1 MIGRAS
7 DVNIKIAFLSRS
19 ADSWC
24 SRSITTFSLNFE
36 AKTPKI
42 NSNLKKERKMRIEKA
57 KRIEQIPPYLFAE
70 IDKKKEELRQKG
82 IDLIDLGIGDPDLPT
97 PKPII
102 ERLKMAA
109 ENPQNHRYPSYE
121 GMIEFRSAVA
131 QWYARRFNVT
141 LDPRTEV
148 LSLIGSKEGIAH
160 IPLAFVN
167 PGDYVLVP
175 TPGYPVYRVSTI
187 FAGGTPYF
195 LPLRKENGFLPKL
208 SEIPKKVAERARIL
222 FINYPNNPTS
232 AIAEGPFFEEV
243 VAFARRYQ
251 VIVCHD
257 AAYSEIAFDGYQP
270 LSFLVIKGGKE
281 VGIEFHS
288 LSKTFNMTGWRIG
301 FAVGNV
307 EILAGLGRVKTN
319 IDSGLF
325 QAIQEAGVEAL
336 NHFDT
341 PLPEIINTY
350 ERRRDVLV
358 KGLRE
363 IGLEVD
369 KPKATFYLWIQVPKG
384 YTSTQFAAILLEKG
398 GIVATPGNGF
408 GEAGEGYIR
417 MALTIDETR
426 LREAIERLKRIKF

>member
-1 MIGRAS
+1 MQ
-7 DVNIKIAFLSRS
+7 
-19 ADSWC
+19 
-24 SRSITTFSLNFE
+24 
-36 AKTPKI
+36 
-42 NSNLKKERKMRIEKA
+42 IEKA
-57 KRIEQIPPYLFAE
+57 KRIEEIPPYLFAE
-70 IDKKKEELRQKG
+70 IDKKKDELRQKG

-97 PKPII
+97 PRPII

-109 ENPQNHRYPSYE
+109 ENPKNHRYPSYE
-121 GMIEFRSAVA
+121 GTIEFRSAVA
-131 QWYARRFNVT
+131 QWYVRRFNVT

-208 SEIPKKVAERARIL
+208 SEIPEKIAERARIL

-232 AIAEGPFFEEV
+232 AIAERPFFEEV

-270 LSFLVIKGGKE
+270 LSFLVVNGSKE

-301 FAVGNV
+301 FAVGNA

-341 PLPEIINTY
+341 PLPQIINAY

-369 KPKATFYLWIQVPKG
+369 KPKATFYLWIQVPRG
-384 YTSTQFAAILLEKG
+384 FTSAQFSTLLLEKG

-417 MALTIDETR
+417 MAITIDETR
-426 LREAIERLKRIKF
+426 LREAIERLKKIKF

>member
-1 MIGRAS
+1 
-7 DVNIKIAFLSRS
+7 
-19 ADSWC
+19 
-24 SRSITTFSLNFE
+24 
-36 AKTPKI
+36 
-42 NSNLKKERKMRIEKA
+42 MRIEKA
-57 KRIEQIPPYLFAE
+57 KRIDQIPPYLFAQ
-70 IDKKKEELRQKG
+70 IDKKKEEMRQKG
-82 IDLIDLGIGDPDLPT
+82 MDLIDLGIGDPDLPT
-97 PKPII
+97 PKLII
-102 ERLKMAA
+102 ERLKTAA
-109 ENPQNHRYPSYE
+109 ENPKNHRYPSYE
-121 GMIEFRSAVA
+121 GMLEFRTAVA
-131 QWYARRFNVT
+131 RWYERRFGVK
-141 LDPRTEV
+141 LDPKTEV

-175 TPGYPVYRVSTI
+175 TPGYPVYRVSTL

-195 LPLRKENGFLPKL
+195 LPLRKENGFLPNL
-208 SEIPKKVAERARIL
+208 SDIPKEVAEKAKLL

-232 AIAEGPFFEEV
+232 AIAERSFFEEV

-251 VIVCHD
+251 IIVCHD
-257 AAYSEIAFDGYQP
+257 AAYSEVAFDGYQP
-270 LSFLVIKGGKE
+270 PSFLEVEGAKE

-301 FAVGNV
+301 FAVGHE
-307 EILAGLGRVKTN
+307 EIVSALGRLKTN
-319 IDSGLF
+319 IDSGVF
-325 QAIQEAGVEAL
+325 QAIQEAGIEAL

-341 PLPEIINTY
+341 PLPEIIKIY

-369 KPKATFYLWIQVPKG
+369 LPKATFYLWFQVPRG
-384 YTSTQFAAILLEKG
+384 FTSAQFATLLIEQA

-417 MALTIDETR
+417 MALTVDEKR
-426 LREAIERLKRIKF
+426 LKEAIVRLKRIKF